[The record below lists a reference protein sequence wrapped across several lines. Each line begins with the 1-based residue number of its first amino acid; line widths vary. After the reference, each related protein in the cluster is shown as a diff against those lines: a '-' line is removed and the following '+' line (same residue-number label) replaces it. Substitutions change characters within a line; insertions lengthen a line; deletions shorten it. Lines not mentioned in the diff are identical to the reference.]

1 MEKRIFGR
9 ELDNLTNSNHI
20 VLKSRSFSFE
30 NKSGNMGKSVN
41 GAKGI
46 QAYPNLVRRCSF
58 ATGLSKPSLTT
69 QNRSHKDSD
78 KS

>member
-9 ELDNLTNSNHI
+9 ELDNITSSNHI

-30 NKSGNMGKSVN
+30 NKTGNMGKSMN

-58 ATGLSKPSLTT
+58 ATGLSKPSCTS
-69 QNRSHKDSD
+69 QGNNHKNSD